1 MGVTIPGK
9 IVRKVIFDILIERSH
24 VIDEACDEIVKK
36 EIEEGFPVISD
47 YAGELGWTACG
58 TRVLA
63 DDILEGII
71 SLEEAVEVL
80 TSEEKRE
87 AKARCQKWLDK
98 NAQNTMSKDRKK
110 LEQILKGESISEDEE
125 KTIFTIVPEL
135 LDEKDFQQN
144 NPWHIYDVWNHTKKV
159 LKNSEADKEI
169 RLVLLLHDIG
179 KPHSY
184 QDDENGIRHFRG
196 HSQKSAEISE
206 EILKRLGYSESE
218 ITEICFL
225 IANHDKT
232 IQPEVIDANNL
243 ETYKKLLHIQYCD
256 ASGYNPEYIQRVYD
270 RLDKASSYLKG
281 YEESNVER

>member
-36 EIEEGFPVISD
+36 GIEEGFPVISD
-47 YAGELGWTACG
+47 YAGELGCTASG

-80 TSEEKRE
+80 TREERIE
-87 AKARCQKWLDK
+87 AKARCQKWLNK
-98 NAQNTMSKDRKK
+98 NVQNRQK
-110 LEQILKGESISEDEE
+110 LEKILKSEFISEDKE
-125 KTIFTIVPEL
+125 KTIFAIVPEL
-135 LDEKDFQQN
+135 LDEKDFPQN

-159 LKNSEADKEI
+159 LENSKPDEEI

-206 EILKRLGYSESE
+206 EVLKRLGYSENE
-218 ITEICFL
+218 ISEICFL

-232 IQPEVIDANNL
+232 IETEVINASNF
-243 ETYKKLLHIQYCD
+243 EMYKKLLHIQYCD
-256 ASGYNPEYIQRVYD
+256 ASGYNPEYIQKVYD
-270 RLDKASSYLKG
+270 RLDKASSYLKEF
-281 YEESNVER
+281 EEKDVER

>member
-1 MGVTIPGK
+1 MINAIPVK
-9 IVRKVIFDILIERSH
+9 IIRKVIFDILIERSH
-24 VIDEACDEIVKK
+24 AIDDDCAEIIKKDMEAFGSV
-36 EIEEGFPVISD
+36 GD
-47 YAGELGWTACG
+47 YAGELGCTASG

-63 DDILEGII
+63 DDILDGTM

-80 TSEEKRE
+80 TPEERME

-98 NAQNTMSKDRKK
+98 NAKDRQK
-110 LEQILKGESISEDEE
+110 LEQILKGESILEDEE
-125 KTIFTIVPEL
+125 KIIFDIIPEL
-135 LDEKDFQQN
+135 LDEKDFPQN

-159 LKNSEADKEI
+159 LENSKPDKEI

-206 EILKRLGYSESE
+206 KILRKLGYSEEE
-218 ITEICFL
+218 IRDICFL

-232 IQPEVIDANNL
+232 IQPEVISASNL
-243 ETYKKLLHIQYCD
+243 EIYKKLLHIQYCD

-270 RLDKASSYLKG
+270 RLDKVSSYLKE
-281 YEESNVER
+281 YEECNIER

>member
-1 MGVTIPGK
+1 MLKEKTDIMGNAIPVK
-9 IVRKVIFDILIERSH
+9 IVRKVIFDILIERSNA
-24 VIDEACDEIVKK
+24 IDDACDEIVKK
-36 EIEEGFPVISD
+36 GIEEGFPVISD

-80 TSEEKRE
+80 TREERIE

-98 NAQNTMSKDRKK
+98 NVMSKDRQK
-110 LEQILKGESISEDEE
+110 LEQILKSESISEDGE
-125 KTIFTIVPEL
+125 KTIFEIVPEL
-135 LDEKDFQQN
+135 LDEKDFPQN

-159 LKNSEADKEI
+159 LENSKIDKEI

-206 EILKRLGYSESE
+206 QILKRLGYSENE
-218 ITEICFL
+218 ISQICFL

-232 IQPEVIDANNL
+232 IQPEVINADNL
-243 ETYKKLLHIQYCD
+243 ERYKKLLHIQYC
-256 ASGYNPEYIQRVYD
+256 
-270 RLDKASSYLKG
+270 LDHFLST
-281 YEESNVER
+281 